1 MLENRY
7 YICFVIKIIGRFENN
22 YTNEIGIS
30 LSLWNMIITSRGN
43 IYDIEFG
50 KIQNKISELY
60 IERNASKW
68 KSKDIQHKKA
78 YGI

>member
-1 MLENRY
+1 
-7 YICFVIKIIGRFENN
+7 
-22 YTNEIGIS
+22 
-30 LSLWNMIITSRGN
+30 MIITSRGN